1 LRKRKIRG
9 RNRNKQMSSKIN
21 FGKWEAIYVLVL
33 ITCTQIFLNMP
44 RLVVEY
50 AATAGWL
57 LVIYV
62 SILCFIVLWVI
73 LKLYKDFE
81 GMDLIDL
88 AEYLAG
94 RAGKIIVGIVLS
106 LYMLFI
112 SFVILR
118 EFSENM
124 KIIALP
130 LSPISYTS
138 IFFVIGMVVAAYFG
152 LEAMVRI
159 NAIAMPIIIISYILI
174 LIGISD
180 HFNVTKLAPYLGFG
194 AYNLFVENIPRI
206 SLLSGII
213 SIFYMAPFLKSYK
226 VIKEVGYTG
235 LLISAVMLTI
245 ASLSYLLIFTYPIA
259 TENFLPIYQLSRIFS
274 YGRFFERFESIFLIV
289 WAVSAFLYLSMIS
302 FFTIY
307 YIKKAFD
314 LEYYRPL
321 IIPVAIII
329 FNLSL
334 IPPNL
339 MTAIELENNYFR
351 SYSGIVSF
359 VFPLLLLLAC
369 SIKRKLR
376 SKRRRKEKHN
386 EQA

>member
-1 LRKRKIRG
+1 
-9 RNRNKQMSSKIN
+9 MSSKIN

-180 HFNVTKLAPYLGFG
+180 HFNVTRLAPYLGFG

-213 SIFYMAPFLKSYK
+213 SIFYMAPFLKPYK